1 MERKMQKPER
11 QLSPADT
18 LALLKRGDHGTLS
31 VLGDDG
37 YPYATPV
44 NYIVMNDKVYLHSA
58 PYGYKI
64 DCLQRDSKCCFSA
77 IISTH
82 TVPSKITAAFES
94 IILTGQAVFVEDR
107 AEKQAALETFVTQR
121 CPGYEEVGFQ
131 MIEKLFDKTAVLRL
145 DPVSLTGKAYK
156 G

>member
-1 MERKMQKPER
+1 MKRQMQKPER
-11 QLSPADT
+11 QLSPEAT

-44 NYIVMNDKVYLHSA
+44 NYIVLNDKVYLHSA
-58 PYGYKI
+58 PEGYKI
-64 DCLQRDSKCCFSA
+64 DCLKRDSKCCFSV
-77 IISTH
+77 IVSTH

-94 IILTGQAVFVEDR
+94 IILTGTAAFVTDR
-107 AEKQAALETFVTQR
+107 AEKQTALETFVTQR
-121 CPGYEEVGFQ
+121 CPGYEEIGFK

-145 DPVSLTGKAYK
+145 DPVALTGKAYK

>member
-11 QLSPADT
+11 QLSPEAT

-64 DCLQRDSKCCFSA
+64 DCLQRDS
-77 IISTH
+77 
-82 TVPSKITAAFES
+82 
-94 IILTGQAVFVEDR
+94 
-107 AEKQAALETFVTQR
+107 
-121 CPGYEEVGFQ
+121 
-131 MIEKLFDKTAVLRL
+131 
-145 DPVSLTGKAYK
+145 
-156 G
+156 